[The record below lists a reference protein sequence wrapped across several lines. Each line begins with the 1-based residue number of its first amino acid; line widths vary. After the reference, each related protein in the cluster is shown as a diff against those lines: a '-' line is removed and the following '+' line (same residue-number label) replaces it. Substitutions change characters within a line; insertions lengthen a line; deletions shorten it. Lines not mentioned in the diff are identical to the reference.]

1 MQIPKRKLAGIAC
14 NIREQLQTF
23 RSSSIRQVIPA
34 CGTFIENVE
43 QLKSVQ
49 RKLEICEIRSWDAAA
64 SRIFRQIESN
74 LQALL
79 YHKLE
84 IERAIQACK
93 RVVPTQKE
101 VFQELVQADEE
112 FGNIQFNSEGL
123 LSVCTEPI
131 RLGEVFLGDFEIQ
144 LHVPSLAR
152 IGDNTVYSIV
162 AQDPHPAATNESVTH
177 PHVNDERLC
186 AGEASTAINSALAS
200 GRVCDFFLIV
210 RSVLM
215 NYNPGST
222 YVSLEEWE
230 GTPCFDCGYV
240 MSEGNCCW
248 CTCCENDFC
257 EECSSLC
264 RVCSEP
270 TCNNC
275 LEDCPVCEAL
285 TCSVCLTSCPGC
297 GEPLCRDCLK
307 DSRCTCTE
315 EDEEEK
321 DEKDKEEVVPFPQE
335 CPAAKAV

>member
-1 MQIPKRKLAGIAC
+1 MQIPLRKLAGVAC
-14 NIREQLQTF
+14 NIRDQLQTF
-23 RSSSIRQVIPA
+23 RSSSMRQVSLSCRA
-34 CGTFIENVE
+34 FTE
-43 QLKSVQ
+43 QMERLKPVQ
-49 RKLEICEIRSWDAAA
+49 RKLEICETRSWDAAA
-64 SRIFRQIESN
+64 SRVLHQIESN

-93 RVVPTQKE
+93 RVVPTQRE
-101 VFQELVQADEE
+101 VFHELVQAEEE
-112 FGNIQFNSEGL
+112 FGYLQFNDEEI

-152 IGDNTVYSIV
+152 IGDNTVYNIV

-177 PHVNDERLC
+177 PHVSDGRLC
-186 AGEASTAINSALAS
+186 AGEASTAINSALAF
-200 GRVCDFFLIV
+200 GRVCDFFLLV
-210 RSVLM
+210 RSVLT

-222 YVSLEEWE
+222 YVALEEWE

-257 EECSSLC
+257 EGCSSICHL
-264 RVCSEP
+264 CSEP

-275 LEDCPVCEAL
+275 LEECPVCEDL
-285 TCSVCLTSCPGC
+285 TCSACLTSCPDC

-321 DEKDKEEVVPFPQE
+321 DEKNKEESVPFPQGR
-335 CPAAKAV
+335 PAAKAL